1 MAFFYILLFFFAV
14 STVRAFQTKSD
25 AWIGSSVISGAIVI
39 IAFFLASFDK
49 MSTFERIN
57 LDSSLVVEKNGAYY
71 TIPAFFDGNNSSK
84 GSQIIESKQK
94 PTGVLVRYGTSLA
107 GIVTEKGYTI
117 VFD

>member
-1 MAFFYILLFFFAV
+1 MVFFYIILFFFAV
-14 STVRAFQTKSD
+14 STVRAFQTKGE
-25 AWIGSSVISGAIVI
+25 AWIISSVISGVVI
-39 IAFFLASFDK
+39 ICAFFSIPFEK
-49 MSTFERIN
+49 MSTSERIN

-107 GIVTEKGYTI
+107 GIVIEKGYTV